1 MVHANPE
8 DAAAAELLRK
18 RLWARED
25 RKRKKENG
33 EPVGV
38 AALSEDAAA
47 AERLRKKLWARKDTK
62 RKKEAAA
69 QAKQAATL
77 RAEAEHEE
85 WVVAR
90 KERQATA
97 SRGLI
102 PATPQQLLAVEVAAA
117 VAQLEALARQSQ
129 TITASREALAQ
140 VNAARQVLLAAPA
153 SAPAPAPAPAPAS
166 APAAPLST
174 DPQAIYLPLGV
185 TDAQRAKIEEN
196 LHTSTDGS
204 N

>member
-1 MVHANPE
+1 MV
-8 DAAAAELLRK
+8 K
-18 RLWARED
+18 REC
-25 RKRKKENG
+25 
-33 EPVGV
+33 P
-38 AALSEDAAA
+38 
-47 AERLRKKLWARKDTK
+47 
-62 RKKEAAA
+62 
-69 QAKQAATL
+69 
-77 RAEAEHEE
+77 H
-85 WVVAR
+85 
-90 KERQATA
+90 ATA

-153 SAPAPAPAPAPAS
+153 SAPAPAPAS

-196 LHTSTDGS
+196 LHGKRSGPAGGLMGRFGLAGLPENTWDCGGILLCMRTACIAEAELGNLHQFAGYYGKGS
-204 N
+204 SQKHSDFKATVCQRVCVHHCAFIASS

>member
-1 MVHANPE
+1 M
-8 DAAAAELLRK
+8 
-18 RLWARED
+18 
-25 RKRKKENG
+25 
-33 EPVGV
+33 
-38 AALSEDAAA
+38 S
-47 AERLRKKLWARKDTK
+47 
-62 RKKEAAA
+62 
-69 QAKQAATL
+69 
-77 RAEAEHEE
+77 
-85 WVVAR
+85 
-90 KERQATA
+90 TA

-196 LHTSTDGS
+196 LHGKRSGPAGGLMGRFGLAGLPENTDVGLRAAANSRSVFYASTPCGV
-204 N
+204 

>member
-1 MVHANPE
+1 MV
-8 DAAAAELLRK
+8 K
-18 RLWARED
+18 REC
-25 RKRKKENG
+25 
-33 EPVGV
+33 P
-38 AALSEDAAA
+38 
-47 AERLRKKLWARKDTK
+47 
-62 RKKEAAA
+62 
-69 QAKQAATL
+69 
-77 RAEAEHEE
+77 H
-85 WVVAR
+85 
-90 KERQATA
+90 ATA

-196 LHTSTDGS
+196 LHGKRSGPAGGLMGRFRLAGLPENTWEIDLPLDAKSHQNQQS
-204 N
+204 NMKM